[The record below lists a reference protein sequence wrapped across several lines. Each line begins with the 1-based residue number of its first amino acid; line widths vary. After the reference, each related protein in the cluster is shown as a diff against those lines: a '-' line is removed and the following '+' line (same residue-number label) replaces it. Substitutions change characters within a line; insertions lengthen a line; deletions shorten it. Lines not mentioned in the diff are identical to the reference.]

1 MGGTLRG
8 RQRVSDAIRVRVLG
22 VDDAQAV
29 RDLRLEGLRLHPQRF
44 GSSWEE
50 EATHPLTWWQDR
62 LAGPARWLG
71 AEIGEELAG
80 LTVVSLNPRMKH
92 AHYAD
97 IGAVYVR
104 ERFHRRG
111 VAFALMQS
119 AMEYLKANRALYAT
133 LTVGAENDAA
143 QRLYQRFGFVACGQ
157 LERELNVDGKFFD
170 ELLMRTR
177 IL

>member
-1 MGGTLRG
+1 M
-8 RQRVSDAIRVRVLG
+8 SDAVRVRVLS

-29 RDLRLEGLRLHPQRF
+29 RGLRLEGLRLHPQSF
-44 GSSWEE
+44 GSAWEE
-50 EATHPLTWWQDR
+50 EAVHPLTWWRDR

-71 AEIGEELAG
+71 AEIDGELVG

-92 AHYAD
+92 AHSAD

-111 VAFALMQS
+111 VAHALMQS
-119 AMEYLKANRALYAT
+119 AMEYLKTNRALYAT

-143 QRLYQRFGFVACGQ
+143 RRLYERFSFVACGQ
-157 LERELNVDGKFFD
+157 LERELNVDGRFHD